1 MSDKNKVE
9 RFHKNG
15 QIKLLIL
22 LTTKQPIQSST
33 GNVNVNSI
41 SNKFN
46 NLEKPSSNYVDIL
59 GITKTTLNGSFQQT
73 VLQGFLNL
81 FSVRYKHESWSIF
94 HLFARFI
101 PTKLIIKCFC
111 FADH

>member
-81 FSVRYKHESWSIF
+81 FSVR
-94 HLFARFI
+94 
-101 PTKLIIKCFC
+101 
-111 FADH
+111 